1 MMEIDRD
8 SAVPVYMQIA
18 QKLKNDIEQ
27 GALSQGAK
35 VPNETALGKRFLAS
49 RITVRKAVDIL
60 VQDGLLERKQ
70 GKGTYVVNSGV
81 QVDFGTMQSF
91 YGSLVRT
98 GAHIST
104 DLLHCQR
111 IQAPRNIAER
121 LQITPGTAIQQIE
134 RLYRLGQQPLA
145 VTSSYLWKD
154 LHLSLSEATDTTV
167 YGLIARYLDVELE
180 RANWDITAETAT
192 VALRSALHI
201 SKGTPL
207 LRLSRTTYTIDHIPR
222 EHTIH
227 RIVSDLYQAQI
238 VLIRDAQALQ
248 EDFVTKLSQ
257 TT

>member
-111 IQAPRNIAER
+111 IQAPRR
-121 LQITPGTAIQQIE
+121 LKLPAPTHCVPMALSSLTRRWE
-134 RLYRLGQQPLA
+134 KVLG
-145 VTSSYLWKD
+145 
-154 LHLSLSEATDTTV
+154 
-167 YGLIARYLDVELE
+167 
-180 RANWDITAETAT
+180 
-192 VALRSALHI
+192 
-201 SKGTPL
+201 
-207 LRLSRTTYTIDHIPR
+207 
-222 EHTIH
+222 
-227 RIVSDLYQAQI
+227 
-238 VLIRDAQALQ
+238 LQ
-248 EDFVTKLSQ
+248 EREN
-257 TT
+257 